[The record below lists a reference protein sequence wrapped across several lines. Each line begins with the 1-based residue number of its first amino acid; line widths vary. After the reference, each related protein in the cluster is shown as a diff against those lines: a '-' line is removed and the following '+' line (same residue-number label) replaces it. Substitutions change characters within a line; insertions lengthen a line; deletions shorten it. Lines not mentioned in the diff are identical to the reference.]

1 MQLEKLRDALLP
13 KLMSG
18 EIDVSKVDLTQLNSH
33 LEESAGRLEFS
44 HCCFRHLIVARP
56 YFEWG
61 GLQLGGE
68 RCSRRTLSQRR
79 HADDIGAWIAAYA
92 YAAAL
97 VYKGAHRE
105 PAETPRFESVNTA

>member
-1 MQLEKLRDALLP
+1 M
-13 KLMSG
+13 
-18 EIDVSKVDLTQLNSH
+18 
-33 LEESAGRLEFS
+33 
-44 HCCFRHLIVARP
+44 ARP